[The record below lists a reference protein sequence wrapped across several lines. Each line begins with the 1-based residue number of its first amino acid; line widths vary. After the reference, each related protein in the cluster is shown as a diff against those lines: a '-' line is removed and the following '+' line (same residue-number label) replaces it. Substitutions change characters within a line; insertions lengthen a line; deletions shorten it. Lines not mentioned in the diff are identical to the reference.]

1 MMLDQAVRSTDASIP
16 APAPAVK
23 RARHAFTGPRPL
35 LGMANELPQLPA
47 LPAPQ
52 DAAASPAPRELQYA
66 TPTAQRIL
74 QALESSKQVGTCHWD
89 VRHHHDAS
97 KRISQL
103 AVDVNNSCKLPE
115 PCTDG

>member
-1 MMLDQAVRSTDASIP
+1 MFTSLCMDAGSAVRSTDVIILA
-16 APAPAVK
+16 AVK

-52 DAAASPAPRELQYA
+52 DAAASPASRELQYA

-74 QALESSKQVGTCHWD
+74 QALESSKQVGTCCWD
-89 VRHHHDAS
+89 VWHHDDA
-97 KRISQL
+97 
-103 AVDVNNSCKLPE
+103 
-115 PCTDG
+115 